1 MKYVVILK
9 GHNILNR
16 FIFNIIRIIVWNLC
30 CDRNCTIYLCSYF
43 LEIINLSFYVFSIY
57 FVLVFFKSYK
67 EIDFNVHTKLIFHFI
82 KIVDR
87 FLTAEGWKVALKLLS
102 SSLLSA
108 RHKNDK
114 HIVMQHN
121 CKQFIYLMTFVFLF
135 FVASLFFVTF
145 GFIAQLRFNYTTT
158 IYIYFAFV

>member
-30 CDRNCTIYLCSYF
+30 CDRNCTIYFCSFF

-87 FLTAEGWKVALKLLS
+87 FLTAEGWKVALNYCLPLYCLLDTKTINILWCNITVNNLFIWWRLCS
-102 SSLLSA
+102 YFLLL
-108 RHKNDK
+108 
-114 HIVMQHN
+114 V
-121 CKQFIYLMTFVFLF
+121 
-135 FVASLFFVTF
+135 
-145 GFIAQLRFNYTTT
+145 
-158 IYIYFAFV
+158 YFS